1 MPDVLTKGSLLETYR
16 WIPSLA
22 ATEFGLFLDGLS
34 FPISAI
40 SAFIT
45 ILLVVYSTKYMGDNY
60 GNMGGYFGN
69 LLLLYVGCQGVF
81 LATNLFQFYLFW
93 ELTLIPAYF
102 LVLFWSESNEL
113 NVDVRNTAI
122 KLFLFT
128 HIASLFLLA
137 GIILIFTTA
146 GTLNMLVLQTLQP
159 SSSILDIIKL
169 AMICM
174 LIGFFVK
181 IGIVPGHFWLPDT
194 YAHAPLPATA
204 MISAIMAKI
213 GAYGIVRLTALTL
226 SDVIFS
232 HSLIIAVI
240 ALISMVYGSIMALA
254 QTDVKRFLAYSSISQ
269 SGYIVLGVASVGVIG
284 LTGAAFH
291 IVNHAII
298 KALLFLCAGS
308 YIQQTGSNKL
318 NSFRGLVKKMPVTS
332 GSILI
337 ASLSLSGIPPLNGFF
352 SEFLIF
358 AGAFTNLNIIIV
370 AVPAVLSVGL
380 TFSYFLWLIYR
391 IFVSKP
397 QDSVEGIQESPPSLT
412 VPILLLTLLV
422 VLIGIWPNTILIFL
436 SKWSESL
443 TLLGGT

>member
-1 MPDVLTKGSLLETYR
+1 
-16 WIPSLA
+16 
-22 ATEFGLFLDGLS
+22 
-34 FPISAI
+34 
-40 SAFIT
+40 
-45 ILLVVYSTKYMGDNY
+45 
-60 GNMGGYFGN
+60 MGGYFGN

-137 GIILIFTTA
+137 GIILIFSTT
-146 GTLNMLVLQTLQP
+146 GTLDMLALQSLQP
-159 SSSILDIIKL
+159 SSAILDIIKL

-194 YAHAPLPATA
+194 YVHAPLPATA

-213 GAYGIVRLTALTL
+213 GAYGIVRLTAFTL
-226 SDVIFS
+226 SNAIFLY
-232 HSLIIAVI
+232 SLIIAII

-254 QTDVKRFLAYSSISQ
+254 QEDVKRFLAYSSISQ
-269 SGYIVLGVASVGVIG
+269 SGYIVLGVASVSVIG

-352 SEFLIF
+352 SEFLL
-358 AGAFTNLNIIIV
+358 A
-370 AVPAVLSVGL
+370 
-380 TFSYFLWLIYR
+380 
-391 IFVSKP
+391 
-397 QDSVEGIQESPPSLT
+397 
-412 VPILLLTLLV
+412 
-422 VLIGIWPNTILIFL
+422 
-436 SKWSESL
+436 
-443 TLLGGT
+443 